1 MEALVGYLS
10 FNYFVS
16 AILGA
21 WGPELGVDF
30 AAEPGGASGLALV
43 AGIKTLDMG
52 MVGALVVSGIVI
64 ALHDRFF
71 DTRLPEWLGVFS
83 GSTFVYMLSFCA
95 MLPLAGVAVLVWP
108 RIQAGMC
115 LLQAAIV
122 GAGTLG
128 VGAFVFLE
136 RVLIPFGLHH
146 LLYAPAYY
154 DNVVVGG
161 GIYAA
166 WANALPQLA
175 ASTAPLKE
183 LTPWAAITA
192 TGWSKLFGTPGI
204 AAAMYVTARPQNRRR
219 LLALLVPATLTAVL
233 CGVTEP
239 LEFTFLFVAPP
250 LFVMHAAL
258 AALLSMAINLLGVV
272 GVFSGGLIEM
282 SSFNFVPLAAT
293 HGGSYLAALGV
304 GVCFALLY
312 FVTFRALI
320 LHFDFLTP
328 GRGVGPEFEL
338 GSKGAFRSLHG
349 MEQPAVP
356 SDDRD
361 ELAARLLEL
370 LGGPQN
376 VEDVSCCA
384 TRLRVSVADPAL
396 VAADDEF
403 VCAGAVGVM
412 RRGQALQVVVGLS
425 VATVLERLCDLIEG

>member
-1 MEALVGYLS
+1 
-10 FNYFVS
+10 
-16 AILGA
+16 
-21 WGPELGVDF
+21 
-30 AAEPGGASGLALV
+30 
-43 AGIKTLDMG
+43 MG

-115 LLQAAIV
+115 LLQAAGGHRWRGHAGGGGLRLPRE
-122 GAGTLG
+122 GAH
-128 VGAFVFLE
+128 
-136 RVLIPFGLHH
+136 PFGLHH

-154 DNVVVGG
+154 DNVVVSG

-183 LTPWAAITA
+183 LAPWAAITA

-282 SSFNFVPLAAT
+282 SSFNLVPLAAT

-312 FVTFRALI
+312 FVMFRALI

-328 GRGVGPEFEL
+328 GRGVEPEFEL

-396 VAADDEF
+396 VAADDES
-403 VCAGAVGVM
+403 VRAGAVGVM